1 MSSLALYLL
10 GPPRIERDGKPIE
23 VNRRKAIALVAYL
36 AVTGQSHARD
46 SLVTLLWP
54 EYDSSRGRAALRRT
68 LFTLRSALGGDQIQV
83 EGDQL
88 SLRPFAD
95 PESGTELWVD
105 VVQFRHYLADC
116 QTHGHPD
123 SEVCPSCVAPL
134 TDAVSL
140 ARGEF
145 MSGFNLRDSANFDDW
160 QLFEA
165 QRLRRELDGALLKLV
180 RGHIAQRQFETAEG
194 FARRRLALDPLDESA
209 HCQLMRL
216 YAWSGR
222 RSAALHQYEECVEF
236 LHDQLGLPPQ
246 QETTDLY
253 EAIQEG
259 RAPPPPDDE
268 RTQLPPKPSAEPPA
282 FLQQDIPVEP
292 PIFVAREAE
301 LARLERYLQQALSGQ
316 GQVVFLTGDAGCGK
330 TALIQEFARRAQE
343 SYPDLIIAT
352 GHSNAH
358 TGIGDPYLPFREI
371 LGLLTGDVEA
381 QWSAGAMTTEQARR
395 LWQLTPLT
403 IRALVKTGWDLIEL
417 LVPGAPL
424 LERAAAFKPWPIDKV
439 WLAQLE
445 ALVARKSSV
454 TGASAVQQAALFEQY
469 AQVLWALCREKPLL
483 LALDDLQWADAG
495 SLHLLFHLGRRMAG
509 CPLLLVGAYRPA
521 EVALGRPA
529 YPRSMQATPVEAR
542 EAVST
547 TWDRHPLEAI
557 VNEFKRSFGSIE
569 VNVERAEDRPFVD
582 AFLDSEPNRLGDA
595 FREALHQ
602 HTLGNPLFT
611 HELLHGMQERGDL
624 IQDGEGKWIEGP
636 ELDWDT
642 MPVRV
647 EAVVAERIGRLPPS
661 SRELLSAGSVEG
673 ETFTAEVVARVQGSG
688 ERDTV
693 RCLSETLDRQH
704 RLVSAKGIRRLG
716 SQLLSQYRFR
726 HILFQKYLYTCLDPV
741 ERVYLH
747 ERVGTALEE
756 LYQDRET
763 ESISVQLARHFE
775 EAGIPEK
782 AIHYLL
788 QAGKRAIRLSAYQ
801 EALAHLNKGLSLL
814 MTQPGSPERSRKEL
828 ALQLALGVACVGIKG
843 YGPEAKDIYSRAYSL
858 GQQLGETSE
867 ICRAVGEQACLHYV
881 RAEYERAHE
890 FAEEALSLAYEVGD
904 PLLLAVSH
912 WYLGFIL
919 FALGNFLAARDHLQ
933 QVIAFY
939 DPGEHHEAFVLL
951 RSSDVGVSAL
961 AYDACCLWCIGF
973 PDQALKR
980 SQEALKLARELDH
993 AFSLTDVLAYGC
1005 CLLHKLRRDEDSF
1018 IASARELRKLVSE
1031 KLPGWMGSATWHWGQ
1046 ALVLQ
1051 GQLERGTA
1059 EMRRGL
1065 EQREF
1070 GHEQCNRVGVLCSLA
1085 EAHASAGR
1093 PSDGLRTLE
1102 KALDL
1107 VETAGERYY
1116 EAELNR
1122 LKGELLLMQDK
1133 VDEAESSFHR
1143 AIDVARHQGA
1153 KSWEL
1158 RATTS
1163 LARLWRLQSKT
1174 GEARQILA
1182 EIYGWFTEGFDTQDL
1197 KEAKALLDELA

>member
-1 MSSLALYLL
+1 
-10 GPPRIERDGKPIE
+10 
-23 VNRRKAIALVAYL
+23 
-36 AVTGQSHARD
+36 
-46 SLVTLLWP
+46 
-54 EYDSSRGRAALRRT
+54 
-68 LFTLRSALGGDQIQV
+68 
-83 EGDQL
+83 
-88 SLRPFAD
+88 
-95 PESGTELWVD
+95 
-105 VVQFRHYLADC
+105 
-116 QTHGHPD
+116 
-123 SEVCPSCVAPL
+123 
-134 TDAVSL
+134 
-140 ARGEF
+140 
-145 MSGFNLRDSANFDDW
+145 MSGFTLRDSANFDDW

-180 RGHIAQRQFETAEG
+180 RGHIVERQFETAEG

-216 YAWSGR
+216 HAWSGH
-222 RSAALHQYEECVEF
+222 RSAALRQYEECVDI
-236 LHDQLGLPPQ
+236 LQDQLGVPPQ

-253 EAIQEG
+253 ETIREDH
-259 RAPPPPDDE
+259 APPLPDDE

-282 FLQQDIPVEP
+282 FLQQDTPIEP

-301 LARLERYLQQALSGQ
+301 LARLERYLQEALRGQA
-316 GQVVFLTGDAGCGK
+316 QVVFVTGDAGCGK

-417 LVPGAPL
+417 LVPGTPL
-424 LERAAAFKPWPIDKV
+424 LERAAAFRPWPIDKV

-454 TGASAVQQAALFEQY
+454 TGMSALQQAALFEQY
-469 AQVLWALCREKPLL
+469 AQVLWAVGREKPLL

-529 YPRSMQATPVEAR
+529 YPHSMQAAPLETR
-542 EAVST
+542 EVAST
-547 TWDRHPLEAI
+547 AWDRHPLEAI
-557 VNEFKRSFGSIE
+557 VNEFRRSFGRVE

-647 EAVVAERIGRLPPS
+647 EAVVAERIGRLSPS
-661 SRELLSAGSVEG
+661 SRQLLSAGSVEG
-673 ETFTAEVVARVQGSG
+673 ETFTAELVARVQGSG

-716 SQLLSQYRFR
+716 NQLLSQYRFR
-726 HILFQKYLYTCLDPV
+726 HILFQKYLYSSLDPV

-756 LYQDRET
+756 LHQDRDT
-763 ESISVQLARHFE
+763 ASVSVQLARHFE

-782 AIHYLL
+782 AIHYLH
-788 QAGKRAIRLSAYQ
+788 QAGERAIRLSAYQ
-801 EALAHLNKGLSLL
+801 EALAHLDKGLSLL
-814 MTQPGSPERSRKEL
+814 GTHPDVPESGQKEL
-828 ALQLALGVACVGIKG
+828 ALQLALGVACVGVKG
-843 YGPEAKDIYSRAYSL
+843 YDLRAKEIYSRAHKL
-858 GQQLGETSE
+858 GQQLGETSQ

-881 RAEYERAHE
+881 IAEHERAYE
-890 FAEEALSLAYEVGD
+890 LAEEALDLAHEAGD
-904 PLLLAVSH
+904 PLLVAVSQ
-912 WYLGFIL
+912 WFLGFIL
-919 FALGNFLAARDHLQ
+919 FALGEFSAARDHLQ
-933 QVIAFY
+933 QMIAFY
-939 DPGEHHEAFVLL
+939 DPREHHEAFVML
-951 RSSDVGVSAL
+951 RSSDSGVSAL
-961 AYDACCLWCIGF
+961 AYDACCLWCTGF

-980 SQEALKLARELDH
+980 SQEALDLARELDH
-993 AFSLTDVLAYGC
+993 AFSLADVLSYGC
-1005 CLLHKLRRDEDSF
+1005 CLLHKLRRDDDSF
-1018 IASARELRKLVSE
+1018 IASASDLRELVNRT
-1031 KLPGWMGSATWHWGQ
+1031 LPGWMGSATWHWGE

-1051 GQLERGTA
+1051 GHLERGIA
-1059 EMRRGL
+1059 EIRKGL

-1070 GHEQCNRVGVLCSLA
+1070 GNEQCNRTGTLCSLA
-1085 EAHASAGR
+1085 EAQAAAGR
-1093 PSDGLRTLE
+1093 SGDGLRTLDE
-1102 KALDL
+1102 ALAL
-1107 VETAGERYY
+1107 VETTGERYY

-1122 LKGELLLMQDK
+1122 LKGELLLMQYK
-1133 VDEAESSFHR
+1133 VDEAESNFHK
-1143 AIDVARHQGA
+1143 AIEVARHQGA

-1163 LARLWRLQSKT
+1163 LARLWRHQSKT
-1174 GEARQILA
+1174 DEARQTLA
-1182 EIYGWFTEGFDTQDL
+1182 EIYCWFTEGFDTQDL